1 MASTITRRHYPIQD
15 LSFRDFW
22 DICGRFQTRHPEYR
36 HVYYTVDGF
45 ESFIVLDE
53 PNVSNV
59 LKKLD
64 GKEQRVRKFSA
75 RFYTGK
81 THFAEG
87 YSVSE
92 IQYLP
97 SEYDKFKQGL
107 DFYSDSV
114 DRLQYYQFEE
124 EIYANYPHEQ
134 FTEPEIEFGIPCEVL
149 SLVIDIRGFSTFC
162 DDPTIESPY
171 TCGLMSAFYD
181 MVQNSLKRFPPDM
194 IKFMGDGVLAIW
206 KTTPKDREIA
216 ILTALSAALELN
228 KRWKVVKENPHFTH
242 GAPEAIG
249 SGICF
254 GLASQLEI
262 CNDYIGRPIN
272 IASRLCGACPG
283 DAVYVDRSVP
293 DIPLRF
299 KKEDYVAHIKPYGR
313 HNIWSIRN
321 ERLRS

>member
-1 MASTITRRHYPIQD
+1 MPETIIRRHYPIPD

-22 DICGRFQTRHPEYR
+22 DVCGRFQALHPEYR

-45 ESFIVLDE
+45 DSYIILDE

-75 RFYTGK
+75 RFFTGK
-81 THFAEG
+81 NHYAEG

-97 SEYDKFKQGL
+97 VQYDRFKQGL
-107 DFYSDSV
+107 SFYSDSV
-114 DRLQYYQFEE
+114 DRLKYYQFEE
-124 EIYANYPHEQ
+124 EIYANYPHNENA
-134 FTEPEIEFGIPCEVL
+134 EANVEFGKPCEVL
-149 SLVIDIRGFSTFC
+149 AFVIDIRGFSAFC
-162 DDPTIESPY
+162 EDPSIESPY

-181 MVQNSLKRFPPDM
+181 MVQNGLRRFPPDM
-194 IKFMGDGVLAIW
+194 TKFLGDGVLAIW

-216 ILTALSAALELN
+216 VLTALTAALDLN
-228 KRWKVVKENPHFTH
+228 KNWRQVKENPNFTH
-242 GAPEAIG
+242 GTPDAIG

-254 GLASQLEI
+254 GLASQLEV
-262 CNDYIGRPIN
+262 CDDYIGRPIN
-272 IASRLCGACPG
+272 IASRLCSACPG
-283 DAVYVDRSVP
+283 ETVYVDRSVP
-293 DIPLRF
+293 DIPLSF
-299 KKEDYVAHIKPYGR
+299 KKEEYVAHIKPYGR

-321 ERLRS
+321 ERQRD